1 MQQNNQV
8 AWAMAAVVVIALVGF
23 MLYQYQQAQLAAQRT
38 RDPATLIGSGIG
50 QLVGGIVAAA
60 TQ

>member
-1 MQQNNQV
+1 MNNQV
-8 AWAMAAVVVIALVGF
+8 AWAMAAVVVIALVAF
-23 MLYQYQQAQLAAQRT
+23 FAWQYQQQQLAAQRT